1 MGYDTDIKISLEG
14 KEELNAI
21 INRVDKKVRK
31 KLLVKVFRQSAKPL
45 VKEAKRLAPKSHKKS
60 FIVAHGDI
68 RKKVRYTRL
77 VTHRAGE
84 LKRSI
89 GVIVG
94 KGPVASV
101 FIGPRKGGIKA
112 NDGWYAHF
120 VEFGTVKQKAQPFMR
135 PAWDKTNKEIE
146 SQIYSGVEKAV
157 EEEVKK
163 GGKV

>member
-14 KEELNAI
+14 REELNAL
-21 INRVDKKVRK
+21 INRVDRKMRK
-31 KLLVKVFRQSAKPL
+31 KLLVKVFRQASKPL

-60 FIVAHGDI
+60 YIVAHGDI

-135 PAWDKTNKEIE
+135 PAWNNTHESIE
-146 SQIYSGVEKAV
+146 DQIYLSLKKAV